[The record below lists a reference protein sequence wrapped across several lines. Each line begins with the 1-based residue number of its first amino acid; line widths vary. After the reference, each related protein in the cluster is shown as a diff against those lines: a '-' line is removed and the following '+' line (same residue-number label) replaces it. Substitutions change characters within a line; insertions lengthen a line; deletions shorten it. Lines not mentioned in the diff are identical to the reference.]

1 MKKQGFRLASFQL
14 SEGVKFMLISTFCFT
29 MMQALIKYIPRGHIP
44 TVEQTFFRSFIT
56 GIFCLV
62 FIWRNKISFAIKN
75 PKLIF
80 IRSVVGTIS
89 MFSFFYILP
98 RMPLGSSVTIKY
110 LSPIFTALFAVML
123 LKEKMKAQQWIYIL
137 MSFVGVLLLKGFDS
151 RIALLDLGIGLIS
164 AISGGLLYVILRQIG
179 DDDNTYIVV
188 FYFMMIA
195 SVISFVGMLPYWVSP
210 NGNDYL
216 TFLGIGFAGFLA
228 QIYMTKAFQQQED
241 ANYIAQFKYLEAAYA
256 IIIGYI
262 WFGETY
268 NLISFGGIILIFV
281 SLILTVRLKS
291 KQRNTDLGNL

>member
-1 MKKQGFRLASFQL
+1 
-14 SEGVKFMLISTFCFT
+14 MLISTFCFT

-44 TVEQTFFRSFIT
+44 TIEQTFFRSFVT
-56 GIFCLV
+56 GIFCLI
-62 FIWRNKISFAIKN
+62 FILKNKISFVIKN

-80 IRSVVGTIS
+80 IRSIVGTIS

-123 LKEKMKAQQWIYIL
+123 LKEKMKAQQWTYIL
-137 MSFVGVLLLKGFDS
+137 MSFIGVMLLKGFDS
-151 RIALLDLGIGLIS
+151 RIALIDLGVGLIS
-164 AISGGLLYVILRQIG
+164 AISGGLLFVILRQIG

-188 FYFMMIA
+188 FCFMMIA
-195 SVISFVGMLPYWVSP
+195 SIISFVGMLPYWVSP
-210 NGNDYL
+210 NGNDYW

-268 NLISFGGIILIFV
+268 NLWSFMGIILIFV
-281 SLILTVRLKS
+281 SLLLTVRLKS